1 MKWCDIS
8 TYEESKQMRKMKRNL
23 ENIKRRALPAALIFV
38 LAAYL
43 LTGCIQSFDAEAYVK
58 SCLDALYM
66 GDYEEYAD
74 QVGISVE
81 EARSDIEGQ
90 LDDSLESAFVGDTVT
105 SDDDKQAYKDVVVE
119 IYKLVKYEVV
129 GSEEKDG
136 DYVVTVSVQPSNVFE
151 DLDEGFT
158 AMITEAV
165 ADGDFDESQTIAY
178 LNQYLEQRKAENEYG
193 EAEEIQ
199 VNVTGDE
206 NNVYTIPEEDLTNI
220 EGALFPGAV

>member
-1 MKWCDIS
+1 MRTMKS
-8 TYEESKQMRKMKRNL
+8 NL
-23 ENIKRRALPAALIFV
+23 KKAKRRAGAAALICV

-58 SCLDALYM
+58 ACLDALYM

-74 QVGISVE
+74 QIGVSVE

-105 SDDDKQAYKDVVVE
+105 SEEDKQAYKDIVVE
-119 IYKLVKYEVV
+119 IYKLAKYEVV

-136 DYVVTVSVQPSNVFE
+136 DYVVTVSVQPCNVFE
-151 DLDEGFT
+151 DLDAGFT

-165 ADGDFDESQTIAY
+165 NDGDFDESQTIAY
-178 LNQYLEQRKAENEYG
+178 LNQYLEQKMNENEYG
-193 EAEEIQ
+193 EPTEIQ

-220 EGALFPGAV
+220 EGTLFPGAV

>member
-1 MKWCDIS
+1 
-8 TYEESKQMRKMKRNL
+8 MRKMKRNL
-23 ENIKRRALPAALIFV
+23 KNIKRRALPAALIFV

-43 LTGCIQSFDAEAYVK
+43 LTGCIQNFDAEAYVK

-105 SDDDKQAYKDVVVE
+105 SDEDKQAYKDVVVG
-119 IYKLVKYEVV
+119 IYKLAKYEVV

>member
-1 MKWCDIS
+1 
-8 TYEESKQMRKMKRNL
+8 MRKMKSNL
-23 ENIKRRALPAALIFV
+23 KNVKRRAGAAALICV

-58 SCLDALYM
+58 ACLDALYM
-66 GDYEEYAD
+66 GNYEEYAD

-105 SDDDKQAYKDVVVE
+105 SEEDKQAYKDIVVE
-119 IYKLVKYEVV
+119 IYKLAKYEVV

-136 DYVVTVSVQPSNVFE
+136 DYVVTVSVQPCNVFE

-158 AMITEAV
+158 VMITEAV
-165 ADGDFDESQTIAY
+165 NDGDFDESQTIAY
-178 LNQYLEQRKAENEYG
+178 LNQYLEQKMNENEYG
-193 EAEEIQ
+193 EPTEIQ

-220 EGALFPGAV
+220 EGTLFPGAV

>member
-1 MKWCDIS
+1 M
-8 TYEESKQMRKMKRNL
+8 
-23 ENIKRRALPAALIFV
+23 
-38 LAAYL
+38 
-43 LTGCIQSFDAEAYVK
+43 
-58 SCLDALYM
+58 
-66 GDYEEYAD
+66 
-74 QVGISVE
+74 E

-105 SDDDKQAYKDVVVE
+105 SDEDKQAYKDVVVG
-119 IYKLVKYEVV
+119 IYKLAKYEVV

>member
-1 MKWCDIS
+1 MS
-8 TYEESKQMRKMKRNL
+8 TYEEGKQMRKMKRNL
-23 ENIKRRALPAALIFV
+23 KNIKRRALPAALIFV

-43 LTGCIQSFDAEAYVK
+43 LTGCIQNFDAEAYVK

-105 SDDDKQAYKDVVVE
+105 SDEDKQAYKDVVVG
-119 IYKLVKYEVV
+119 IYKLAKYEVV

>member
-1 MKWCDIS
+1 
-8 TYEESKQMRKMKRNL
+8 MRKMKRNL

-43 LTGCIQSFDAEAYVK
+43 LTGCIQSFDAEAYAK

-105 SDDDKQAYKDVVVE
+105 SDEDKQAYKDVVVG
-119 IYKLVKYEVV
+119 IYKLAKYEVV

>member
-1 MKWCDIS
+1 MRTMKS
-8 TYEESKQMRKMKRNL
+8 NL
-23 ENIKRRALPAALIFV
+23 KKAKRRAGAAALICV

-58 SCLDALYM
+58 ACLDALYM

-74 QVGISVE
+74 QIGVSVE

-105 SDDDKQAYKDVVVE
+105 SEEDKQAYKDIVVE
-119 IYKLVKYEVV
+119 IYKLAKYEVV

-136 DYVVTVSVQPSNVFE
+136 DYVVTISVQPCNVFE

-165 ADGDFDESQTIAY
+165 NDGGFDESQTIAY
-178 LNQYLEQRKAENEYG
+178 LNQYLEQKMNENEYG
-193 EAEEIQ
+193 EPTEIQ

-220 EGALFPGAV
+220 EGTLFPGAV

>member
-1 MKWCDIS
+1 
-8 TYEESKQMRKMKRNL
+8 MRTWIQDSSNVNVKKKVGTL
-23 ENIKRRALPAALIFV
+23 V
-38 LAAYL
+38 LLFAMAVCI
-43 LTGCIQSFDAEAYVK
+43 LTGCAQSFDAESYVK

-66 GDYEEYAD
+66 GDYEEYAE

-81 EARSDIEGQ
+81 EARSDIEGMF
-90 LDDSLESAFVGDTVT
+90 DDSLEAAFVGDTMT
-105 SDDDKQAYKDVVVE
+105 SEEDKQAYKDIMTE
-119 IYKLVKYEVV
+119 IYKLAKYEVV

-151 DLDEGFT
+151 NMNEGFA

-165 ADGDFDESQTIAY
+165 TDGNFDESQTITY
-178 LNQYLEQRKAENEYG
+178 LNQYLEQQMAENEYG
-193 EAEEIQ
+193 DPEEIQ

-206 NNVYTIPEEDLTNI
+206 DNVYTIPEEDLTNI

>member
-1 MKWCDIS
+1 
-8 TYEESKQMRKMKRNL
+8 MRKMERNL

-119 IYKLVKYEVV
+119 IYKLAKYDVV

-151 DLDEGFT
+151 DLDKE
-158 AMITEAV
+158 
-165 ADGDFDESQTIAY
+165 
-178 LNQYLEQRKAENEYG
+178 R
-193 EAEEIQ
+193 
-199 VNVTGDE
+199 
-206 NNVYTIPEEDLTNI
+206 
-220 EGALFPGAV
+220 